1 MPPDAPRRSSSL
13 TDPYFTNEHTK
24 ANRKGGCMRTA
35 RLICTET
42 CAASLEHVG
51 EPGCGGLAESRRLRE
66 AVVV

>member
-1 MPPDAPRRSSSL
+1 MTLEVVLCCLSEL
-13 TDPYFTNEHTK
+13 GKE

-51 EPGCGGLAESRRLRE
+51 EPGCGGLAESQRLRGT
-66 AVVV
+66 VVV